1 MRDWHEKVLSRALS
15 LPSVDRVSKSPTD
28 NERVRM
34 FVALDLPELVREDI
48 VAWSER
54 VLTGPAMRPVRP
66 ESLHVTLAFLGN
78 RPLSEVERIEE
89 AMWEI
94 AETPILLQ
102 LQGPVG
108 RPARGRPRLIAL
120 PVDSNPVV
128 ARQRELAETLVH
140 EGLYK
145 PEGRTFWPHVT
156 VARVRAE
163 GRGSRHPMQAKIP
176 SGPSPTA
183 RIGYFD
189 AVRISLYRSE
199 LQPSGAHYV
208 PLAQVELPGR
218 GW

>member
-1 MRDWHEKVLSRALS
+1 
-15 LPSVDRVSKSPTD
+15 
-28 NERVRM
+28 M

-48 VAWSER
+48 VIWSKR
-54 VLTGPAMRPVRP
+54 VLTDPALRPVKP

-78 RPLSEVERIEE
+78 RPLREVEKIEE
-89 AMWEI
+89 AIWEI

-128 ARQRELAETLVH
+128 ARQRELAESLAH

-163 GRGSRHPMQAKIP
+163 GRGSRQPMQVKTP

-183 RIGYFD
+183 HIGYFG